1 MDDGLEKLT
10 VPELKDLLRALN
22 SSLGGKKADLIERIR
37 LERLADAIAE
47 DDDDEE
53 FGDELQEALDNNP
66 SSYRDADAKMQ
77 DEDADYDFFNVDWMG
92 AQQREEALLPLH
104 LYLDPLC
111 MSFVEGVQRTYK
123 LTFQKPDS
131 SLLRNI
137 RVDSEKVQQNQRQ
150 PATQMA

>member
-53 FGDELQEALDNNP
+53 FGDELQAALDNNP

-150 PATQMA
+150 PATQKA